1 MLVWHVET
9 QTAAVLF
16 FALAA
21 MNILGGDMARN
32 AIETEYT
39 AFYDKFYACK
49 EHDIAA
55 YTEIVSKYKD
65 AQEQAQGQE
74 IFNQQKLTNLALML
88 ETEYLNRQNMV
99 VDSVTKKLNYQ
110 VAVQNALEDQE
121 SQHMINWI
129 EDKVNEDI
137 SNLDQDEMIQVCV
150 ANLKKMA

>member
-1 MLVWHVET
+1 MLKQLINCPLST
-9 QTAAVLF
+9 QELINNRLLTIFV
-16 FALAA
+16 
-21 MNILGGDMARN
+21 
-32 AIETEYT
+32 
-39 AFYDKFYACK
+39 
-49 EHDIAA
+49 A

-110 VAVQNALEDQE
+110 VRYSKVHWKIKAKWFELCFHRWFQVAVQNALEDQE

>member
-1 MLVWHVET
+1 KLRFAQPFFVKFNLTINWSFYPQGFTSKTLT
-9 QTAAVLF
+9 QNNRGLLTIF
-16 FALAA
+16 Q
-21 MNILGGDMARN
+21 
-32 AIETEYT
+32 
-39 AFYDKFYACK
+39 
-49 EHDIAA
+49 A

-65 AQEQAQGQE
+65 AQEQAQGQAV
-74 IFNQQKLTNLALML
+74 FNEQKLTNLALML

-129 EDKVNEDI
+129 EDKVNQDI
-137 SNLDQDEMIQVCV
+137 SNLDQDEMINVCV